1 MEAADAGLPQRR
13 FDDLLRAST
22 AVVEH
27 LELEEVLGRIVETA
41 MSLVD
46 ARYGALGVL
55 GTDGLLERFIHR
67 GIPAATAHRIGD
79 LPRGHGILGAV
90 IHAHGPVRLPHLS
103 EDPRSVGFPAHH
115 PPMDSF
121 LGVPIRVRDA
131 VYGDLYLT
139 DAASGVFTADDE
151 ALMVS
156 LAATAGVAIENAR
169 LYEQARTRQQWSAAL
184 ADVMGA
190 LLDVD
195 SDDALDVIVE
205 RVAPLVQADVA
216 LVSVPAVDDEL
227 KIIAAW
233 GPDALRL
240 RGRTLP
246 RAGTPAAR
254 ALETGRA
261 VSTPEQAAG
270 RFFDDQPAWGPAV
283 AVPLLA
289 GPEPLGVLSIAR
301 QPGARPF
308 TDAELEMAFVFA
320 GQAGVAIEVLRGRED
335 RRRIERAQ
343 DRARIAR
350 DLHDHVIQ
358 RLFGAGLSLQAI
370 ASTSAPEAASA
381 LGQQIDTL
389 DDAIKEIRT
398 VIYALGA
405 APSGRQ
411 GTRDRLLAVTSATM
425 AGLPSAPRL
434 RFSGPVDSLVSA
446 ELADDLAAV
455 LRECL
460 TNIVKHAG
468 ARVVDAAVAVD
479 DDRLTLTVR
488 DDGRGIPP
496 GAVHRGL
503 RNLVERARLRGGDC
517 TIQSPASQ
525 TDAGTVV
532 VWSVPLGDAEPVAEP
547 AGSGARSD
555 SREGRSAP

>member
-1 MEAADAGLPQRR
+1 MAIADEAVPQRR

-27 LELEEVLGRIVETA
+27 LDLEEVLGRIVETA

-55 GTDGLLERFIHR
+55 GADGMLERFIHR
-67 GIPAATAHRIGD
+67 GIAPAAARRIGD

-90 IHAHGPVRLPHLS
+90 IAAHGPVRLPHLS
-103 EDPRSVGFPAHH
+103 DDPRSVGFPAHH

-139 DAASGVFTADDE
+139 DAATGVFTADDE

-190 LLDVD
+190 LLDID

-216 LVSVPAVDDEL
+216 TVSVPSGDDEL
-227 KIIAAW
+227 KILAAW
-233 GPDALRL
+233 GAAAAGL
-240 RGRTLP
+240 RGRSLP
-246 RAGTPAAR
+246 RHGTPGAR
-254 ALETGRA
+254 ALESGRA
-261 VSTPEQAAG
+261 VSIPEQAAG
-270 RFFDDQPAWGPAV
+270 QLFPEQPALGPV
-283 AVPLLA
+283 VSVPLMA

-301 QPGARPF
+301 RPGARPF

-320 GQAGVAIEVLRGRED
+320 GQAGVAIEVVRGRDD
-335 RRRIERAQ
+335 RRRIELAQ

-370 ASTSAPEAASA
+370 ASSTGPATAAA
-381 LGQQIDTL
+381 LSEQIDTL

-398 VIYALGA
+398 VIYALGSDTSA
-405 APSGRQ
+405 VR

-446 ELADDLAAV
+446 DLADDLAAV

-460 TNIVKHAG
+460 TNIVKHAD
-468 ARVVDAAVAVD
+468 ARVVDAAVTVD
-479 DDRLTLTVR
+479 DERVTLTVT
-488 DDGRGIPP
+488 DDGRGMPP

-503 RNLVERARLRGGDC
+503 ANLAERARLRGGECRID
-517 TIQSPASQ
+517 SPRSEPGA
-525 TDAGTVV
+525 DAGTTVT
-532 VWSVPLGDAEPVAEP
+532 WSVPLPDEE
-547 AGSGARSD
+547 D
-555 SREGRSAP
+555 SA